1 MSNEKAGEKVP
12 RLKITDIKLRS
23 VYYRGGKTDLSTYD
37 QSLLGLEGKF
47 RFSFSARKKN
57 SFKMRSTEEIKVED
71 VFFRVRHEA
80 RFVSDVPLTKQLF
93 ENVSFQHAA
102 INMMLPFASE
112 LFANLTGK
120 TFTGPVIAPPR
131 IPQTQQPRG

>member
-37 QSLLGLEGKF
+37 QSLLDLEGKF
-47 RFSFSARKKN
+47 RFSLSARKKN

-71 VFFRVRHEA
+71 VFFRVRHET
-80 RFVSDVPLTKQLF
+80 RFVSDSPLTRQLF

-102 INMMLPFASE
+102 VNMVLPFATE

-131 IPQTQQPRG
+131 IPQTQQPKG

>member
-1 MSNEKAGEKVP
+1 
-12 RLKITDIKLRS
+12 
-23 VYYRGGKTDLSTYD
+23 
-37 QSLLGLEGKF
+37 
-47 RFSFSARKKN
+47 
-57 SFKMRSTEEIKVED
+57 MRSTEEIKVED

-102 INMMLPFASE
+102 INMILPFASE

-131 IPQTQQPRG
+131 IPQTQQPKG

>member
-112 LFANLTGK
+112 LFANLTGRSL
-120 TFTGPVIAPPR
+120 VAPIITPG
-131 IPQTQQPRG
+131 QVQATKETES

>member
-1 MSNEKAGEKVP
+1 MSDEEAGEEVP

-37 QSLLGLEGKF
+37 QSLLKLEGNV

-57 SFKMRSTEEIKVED
+57 SFKMRSTEEIKAED

-80 RFVSDVPLTKQLF
+80 RFVSDEPLTKQLF
-93 ENVSFQHAA
+93 KNTSFQHAA
-102 INMMLPFASE
+102 ISMILPFASE

-120 TFTGPVIAPPR
+120 TFTGPVIAPSR

>member
-1 MSNEKAGEKVP
+1 MNNEEVEEEVP

-37 QSLLGLEGKF
+37 QSLLKLEGNL

-57 SFKMRSTEEIKVED
+57 SFKVRSTEEIKTED
-71 VFFRVRHEA
+71 VFFRVRHET
-80 RFVSDVPLTKQLF
+80 RFVSDELLSKELF
-93 ENVSFQHAA
+93 KKASFQHAA
-102 INMMLPFASE
+102 INMIMPFASE

-120 TFTGPVIAPPR
+120 TFTGPIMAPSRVPR
-131 IPQTQQPRG
+131 AQEPKR